1 MSTGIMLITGEF
13 ISEFWNLHSA
23 QIQEDAQSCFGL
35 LIKAKG
41 WELSTPAEYHS
52 SQLPF
57 GALAC
62 AFEYHLHNDH

>member
-1 MSTGIMLITGEF
+1 MLITGEF

-23 QIQEDAQSCFGL
+23 QIQEDVQSCFGL